1 MNSKMGWVS
10 VVLLAFMLIWSG
22 NVQADEEEVP
32 VGTWVEEIIVTEEES
47 ASAAL
52 TQIEV
57 GELDLYPYTISDP
70 ELYDQ
75 ILETEELRY
84 EQSFGSYNEITFNP
98 AGPEFEG
105 TGELNPFAVPAIREA
120 INWLV
125 DREYIVDE
133 IFGGLAAERVLPLN
147 TVFPDHA
154 RHIVKARELEA
165 YYSYDPARAEEQI
178 TEEMEELGA
187 NMVDGTWHYNG
198 DPVELIFIIR
208 SEDERLEIGDY
219 IATEL
224 EDIGFAVDRQY
235 MTAAEASPI
244 WMAGDP
250 HAGEWHLYTGGWIS
264 TVVSRDQAG
273 NFDFFFTPRG
283 MAQPLY
289 MAYDPVPEFDE
300 LSDRLARRDFSTME
314 EREEM
319 MERALELALETSK
332 RVMLVDESS
341 VAPMAENINVAADIA
356 GGVHGSYMWA
366 YTLRD
371 EVEKDASIDMAMPS
385 IIPDPWNPTDGSN
398 WIYDMMLI
406 RGTSSRPTMFDPF
419 TGLHW
424 DQLIEKAEVT
434 IKDGLPVERTL
445 DWVELDFA
453 EEIEVPEDA
462 WIGWDPEEQVFS
474 DVGTEHPDGL
484 TANRKV
490 TVYYPEGFQDEHVW
504 HDGSTFDLADM
515 ILPLILA
522 YDRAKEDSPVF
533 DEAQVPGYETFI
545 EHFRGVRI
553 VSEDP
558 IVFEYYS
565 DTFYLDAE
573 WNAYTAAWSL
583 FPWYDQG
590 IGAWHTLGLGL
601 EVEAAEQ
608 AAHSASKADALGVE
622 WLSMIGGP
630 SLDYLEE
637 HLEKALDDDF
647 IPYEPTL
654 GQFIDEEDA
663 ADRWGNLQ
671 EWYDDKEHFWV
682 GNGPFY
688 LRDVHPVEGVV
699 EMARNEDFLD
709 DADRWVHFED
719 PPIADISIDGP
730 HLVEAGEEA
739 VFDAHITFAD
749 EPYAVEEMDTVAIL
763 IFDADGELVESREV
777 DAVEDGL
784 WRAELPE
791 EVTEELPT
799 GGAQIE
805 FVATPMLVAI
815 PTIEDREFVIYR

>member
-1 MNSKMGWVS
+1 MGFG
-10 VVLLAFMLIWSG
+10 LLAFMLVFSG
-22 NVQADEEEVP
+22 TLKADEDVP
-32 VGTWVEEIIVTEEES
+32 VGTWVEEVIVTEEES

-57 GELDLYPYTISDP
+57 GELDIYPYTISDP
-70 ELYDQ
+70 ELYDV
-75 ILETEELRY
+75 ILESEDIRY
-84 EQSFGSYNEITFNP
+84 EESYGSYNELTYNP

-105 TGELNPFAVPAIREA
+105 TGELNPFSVPRIREA
-120 INWLV
+120 TNWLI
-125 DREYIVDE
+125 DRDYIVDE
-133 IFGGLAAERVLPLN
+133 IYGGLAAARTLPLN

-154 RHIVKARELEA
+154 RHIVKARELET
-165 YYSYDPARAEEQI
+165 YYDYDPTRAEEVI
-178 TEEMEELGA
+178 SEEMENLGA
-187 NMVDGTWHYNG
+187 EMVDGVWHYEG

-219 IATEL
+219 IASEL
-224 EDIGFAVDRQY
+224 EDIGFVVDRQY

-289 MAYDPVPEFDE
+289 GAYEPEPEFDE

-319 MERALELALETSK
+319 MERALDLALETSK
-332 RVMLVDESS
+332 RVMLVDEMS
-341 VAPMAENINVAADIA
+341 VAPMADNINVAADIA
-356 GGVHGSYMWA
+356 GGIHGSYMWA

-371 EVEKDASIDMAMPS
+371 EEEPDASIDMAMPS
-385 IIPDPWNPTDGSN
+385 IIPDPWNPLDGSN

-434 IKDGLPVERTL
+434 VKEGLPVERTL

-474 DVGTEHPDGL
+474 DVGTEHPEGL

-490 TVYYPEGFQDEHVW
+490 TVHYPEDFLEEHKW
-504 HDGSTFDLADM
+504 HDGSTFDVADM
-515 ILPLILA
+515 ILPLILS
-522 YDRAKEDSPVF
+522 YDRAKEESAIY
-533 DEAQVPGYETFI
+533 DEAQVPGYQSFI
-545 EHFRGVRI
+545 EHFRGFRL

-558 IVFEYYS
+558 VVIEYYS
-565 DTFYLDAE
+565 DTYYLDAE
-573 WNAYTAAWSL
+573 WNAYTAAWSF

-590 IGAWHTLGLGL
+590 IGAWHTLGLAL
-601 EVEAAEQ
+601 DVEAAEL
-608 AAHSASKADALGVE
+608 AAHSASKADALDVE

-630 SLDYLEE
+630 SLEYLEE
-637 HLEKALDDDF
+637 HLQEAMADNY
-647 IPYEPTL
+647 IPYEATL
-654 GQFIDEEDA
+654 GEYISEDAA
-663 ADRWGNLQ
+663 ADRWANLQ
-671 EWYDDKEHFWV
+671 EWYDDKGHFWV

-699 EMARNEDFLD
+699 ELARNEDFID
-709 DADRWVHFED
+709 PADRWVHFED
-719 PPIADISIDGP
+719 PPIADVNISGP
-730 HLVEAGEEA
+730 NIVEAGEDA
-739 VFDAHITFAD
+739 VFEADITFAG
-749 EPYAVEEMDTVAIL
+749 EPYAIEDMDTVAFL
-763 IFDADGELVESREV
+763 LFDAEGNLVETADAE
-777 DAVEDGL
+777 AVEDGL
-784 WRAELPE
+784 WQAELPG
-791 EVTEELPT
+791 EVTDELPT

-805 FVATPMLVAI
+805 IVATPLLVAI
-815 PTIEDREFVIYR
+815 PTIEDTEFVIYR